1 MESNFSVLLYSKY
14 SANSKQLMD
23 VMNSSKV
30 DFLKSTGLQNLC
42 VDNEEVRNRII
53 QNKQINITSVPCIL
67 VIFPDGII
75 EKYEGLH
82 TFKWVEEIISSF
94 KSTRAQLSNEQSSNE
109 LKHLEHLELQ
119 KQLAHERQ
127 LERDRQDR
135 ERDRQD
141 RERDRQDR
149 DRREKQEERD
159 REREQNREKHETL
172 EQNREKQSEQNRQQ
186 PREQN
191 RQQPREQNRQQREKQ
206 SEQNREQNDAPK
218 QHNRKKVVKKQNDNL
233 DTFKSIPK
241 PVARIRENSG
251 NYSQIDDLFQGE
263 EVVDAR
269 RTVKSNTSSKNDSAN
284 DIMSKAKEL
293 AKLRESDAAPP
304 PPGHP
309 SNNQK

>member
-94 KSTRAQLSNEQSSNE
+94 KSTRARLSNEQSSNE

-119 KQLAHERQ
+119 KQLAHERH

-135 ERDRQD
+135 ER
-141 RERDRQDR
+141 
-149 DRREKQEERD
+149 REKQEERDRERD

-186 PREQN
+186 PREQT
-191 RQQPREQNRQQREKQ
+191 RQPREKQ
-206 SEQNREQNDAPK
+206 SEQNRQQNDAPK
-218 QHNRKKVVKKQNDNL
+218 QHNRKKVVKKQSDNL

-241 PVARIRENSG
+241 PVARIREDSG

-263 EVVDAR
+263 EVVDVR
-269 RTVKSNTSSKNDSAN
+269 RTDKSNMSRKNDSN
-284 DIMSKAKEL
+284 DIMNKAKEL
-293 AKLRESDAAPP
+293 AKLRESDTAPP

-309 SNNQK
+309 SNNQNN

>member
-14 SANSKQLMD
+14 SATSKQLMD

-94 KSTRAQLSNEQSSNE
+94 KSTRAQLSNEQSLNE

-141 RERDRQDR
+141 RER
-149 DRREKQEERD
+149 REKQEERD

-172 EQNREKQSEQNRQQ
+172 EQNREKPREQNREK

-191 RQQPREQNRQQREKQ
+191 RQQPREKQREQ

-218 QHNRKKVVKKQNDNL
+218 QHNRKKVVKKQSDNL

-241 PVARIRENSG
+241 PVARIREDSG

-263 EVVDAR
+263 EVVDVR
-269 RTVKSNTSSKNDSAN
+269 RTDKNNTSRKNDSPN

-293 AKLRESDAAPP
+293 AKLRESDATPP

-309 SNNQK
+309 SNNQNN

>member
-14 SANSKQLMD
+14 SATSKQLMD

-82 TFKWVEEIISSF
+82 TFKWIEEIISSF
-94 KSTRAQLSNEQSSNE
+94 KSTRAQISNEQSSNE
-109 LKHLEHLELQ
+109 LKHLELQ

-127 LERDRQDR
+127 LDRDRQDR
-135 ERDRQD
+135 ERREKQQEERERE
-141 RERDRQDR
+141 RERD
-149 DRREKQEERD
+149 
-159 REREQNREKHETL
+159 QNREKHETL
-172 EQNREKQSEQNRQQ
+172 EQNREKQNEKNRQQ
-186 PREQN
+186 QREKHSE
-191 RQQPREQNRQQREKQ
+191 QQPREKQ

-218 QHNRKKVVKKQNDNL
+218 QHNRKKVVKKQSDNL

-241 PVARIRENSG
+241 PVARIREDSG

-263 EVVDAR
+263 EVVDVR
-269 RTVKSNTSSKNDSAN
+269 RTDKSNMSRKNDSSN

-309 SNNQK
+309 SNNQNN

>member
-14 SANSKQLMD
+14 SATSKQLMD

-94 KSTRAQLSNEQSSNE
+94 KSTRAQLSNEQSLNE

-127 LERDRQDR
+127 LERDRQDH

-141 RERDRQDR
+141 RE
-149 DRREKQEERD
+149 RREKQEERD

-172 EQNREKQSEQNRQQ
+172 EQNREK

-191 RQQPREQNRQQREKQ
+191 RQQPREKQREQ

-218 QHNRKKVVKKQNDNL
+218 QHNRKKVVKKQSDNL

-241 PVARIRENSG
+241 PVARIREDSG

-263 EVVDAR
+263 EVVDVR
-269 RTVKSNTSSKNDSAN
+269 RTDKNNTSRKNDSPN

-293 AKLRESDAAPP
+293 AKLRESDATPP

-309 SNNQK
+309 SNNQNN

>member
-1 MESNFSVLLYSKY
+1 
-14 SANSKQLMD
+14 MD

-42 VDNEEVRNRII
+42 IDNEEVRNRII

-127 LERDRQDR
+127 LERDRHDRDRHDR
-135 ERDRQD
+135 ERQ
-141 RERDRQDR
+141 
-149 DRREKQEERD
+149 EKQEEREK
-159 REREQNREKHETL
+159 EREQNREKHQIL
-172 EQNREKQSEQNRQQ
+172 EQNREKHNDQITRQ
-186 PREQN
+186 PRE
-191 RQQPREQNRQQREKQ
+191 KH
-206 SEQNREQNDAPK
+206 SDREQNDAPK
-218 QHNRKKVVKKQNDNL
+218 QHNRKKVVKKQSDNL

-241 PVARIRENSG
+241 PVARIREDSG

-263 EVVDAR
+263 VVDVR
-269 RTVKSNTSSKNDSAN
+269 RTDKSNMSRKNDSAN

-309 SNNQK
+309 SNNQNN

>member
-14 SANSKQLMD
+14 SATSKQLMD

-94 KSTRAQLSNEQSSNE
+94 KSTRARLSNEQSSNE

-141 RERDRQDR
+141 RER
-149 DRREKQEERD
+149 REKQEERD

-172 EQNREKQSEQNRQQ
+172 EQNREKPREQNREK

-191 RQQPREQNRQQREKQ
+191 RQQPREKQREQ

-218 QHNRKKVVKKQNDNL
+218 QHNRKKVVKKQSDNL

-241 PVARIRENSG
+241 PVARIREDSG

-263 EVVDAR
+263 EVVDVR
-269 RTVKSNTSSKNDSAN
+269 RTDKSNMSRKNDSAN

-293 AKLRESDAAPP
+293 AKLRESDDAP

-309 SNNQK
+309 SNNQNN

>member
-23 VMNSSKV
+23 VMNSSKI

-94 KSTRAQLSNEQSSNE
+94 KSTRARLSNEQSSNE

-119 KQLAHERQ
+119 KQLARERH
-127 LERDRQDR
+127 LERDRQNR
-135 ERDRQD
+135 EL
-141 RERDRQDR
+141 
-149 DRREKQEERD
+149 REKQEERD

-186 PREQN
+186 PREQT
-191 RQQPREQNRQQREKQ
+191 RQPREKQ
-206 SEQNREQNDAPK
+206 SEQNRQQNDAPK
-218 QHNRKKVVKKQNDNL
+218 QHNRKKVVKKQSDNL

-241 PVARIRENSG
+241 PVARIREDSG

-263 EVVDAR
+263 EVVDVR
-269 RTVKSNTSSKNDSAN
+269 RTDKSNMSRKNDSN
-284 DIMSKAKEL
+284 DIMNKAKEL
-293 AKLRESDAAPP
+293 AKLRESDTAPP

-309 SNNQK
+309 SNNQNN

>member
-14 SANSKQLMD
+14 SATSKQLMD

-127 LERDRQDR
+127 LDRDRQDR
-135 ERDRQD
+135 ERDIQD
-141 RERDRQDR
+141 RERQ
-149 DRREKQEERD
+149 EKQKRE

-172 EQNREKQSEQNRQQ
+172 EKTREKHETLEKNREKHS
-186 PREQN
+186 EQN

-206 SEQNREQNDAPK
+206 SDQNLEQTDAPK
-218 QHNRKKVVKKQNDNL
+218 QHNRKKVVKKQSDNL
-233 DTFKSIPK
+233 DIFKSIPK
-241 PVARIRENSG
+241 PVARIREDSG

-269 RTVKSNTSSKNDSAN
+269 RTDKSNTSRKNDSAN

-293 AKLRESDAAPP
+293 ALIKYR
-304 PPGHP
+304 
-309 SNNQK
+309 NNYLLKG

>member
-94 KSTRAQLSNEQSSNE
+94 KSTRARLSNEQSSNE

-119 KQLAHERQ
+119 KQLAHERH

-135 ERDRQD
+135 ER
-141 RERDRQDR
+141 
-149 DRREKQEERD
+149 REKQEERDRERD

-186 PREQN
+186 
-191 RQQPREQNRQQREKQ
+191 
-206 SEQNREQNDAPK
+206 NDAPK
-218 QHNRKKVVKKQNDNL
+218 QHNRKKVVKKQSDNL

-241 PVARIRENSG
+241 PVARIREDSG

-263 EVVDAR
+263 EVVDVR
-269 RTVKSNTSSKNDSAN
+269 RTDKSNMSRKNDSN
-284 DIMSKAKEL
+284 DIMNKAKEL
-293 AKLRESDAAPP
+293 AKLRESDTAPP

-309 SNNQK
+309 SNNQNN

>member
-14 SANSKQLMD
+14 SATSKQLMD

-42 VDNEEVRNRII
+42 IDNEEVRNRII

-141 RERDRQDR
+141 RER
-149 DRREKQEERD
+149 REKQEERD
-159 REREQNREKHETL
+159 RERDQNREKHETL
-172 EQNREKQSEQNRQQ
+172 EQNREKHNEQNR
-186 PREQN
+186 EKH
-191 RQQPREQNRQQREKQ
+191 RQQREKQ
-206 SEQNREQNDAPK
+206 SDQNRHQTDAPK
-218 QHNRKKVVKKQNDNL
+218 QHNRKKVVKKQSDNL
-233 DTFKSIPK
+233 DTFKSIQK
-241 PVARIRENSG
+241 PVARIREDSG
-251 NYSQIDDLFQGE
+251 NYSQIDDLFQE

-269 RTVKSNTSSKNDSAN
+269 RTDKSNMSSKNDSAN

-309 SNNQK
+309 SNNQNN

>member
-14 SANSKQLMD
+14 SATSKQLMD

-42 VDNEEVRNRII
+42 IDNEEVRNRII

-127 LERDRQDR
+127 R

-141 RERDRQDR
+141 REQDRQDR
-149 DRREKQEERD
+149 ERQEKQEERD

-191 RQQPREQNRQQREKQ
+191 RQPREKQ
-206 SEQNREQNDAPK
+206 SEQNDAPK
-218 QHNRKKVVKKQNDNL
+218 QHNRKKVVKKQSDNL

-241 PVARIRENSG
+241 PVARIREDSG

-263 EVVDAR
+263 EVDVR
-269 RTVKSNTSSKNDSAN
+269 RTDKSNTSRKNDSAN

-293 AKLRESDAAPP
+293 AKLRESDAVPP

-309 SNNQK
+309 SNNINN

>member
-14 SANSKQLMD
+14 SATSKQLMD

-94 KSTRAQLSNEQSSNE
+94 KSTRAQLSNEQSLNE

-127 LERDRQDR
+127 LEQYRQDRELDRQDR
-135 ERDRQD
+135 E
-141 RERDRQDR
+141 
-149 DRREKQEERD
+149 RREKQEERD
-159 REREQNREKHETL
+159 QNREKHETL
-172 EQNREKQSEQNRQQ
+172 EQNRKKQSEQNIQQ

-191 RQQPREQNRQQREKQ
+191 RKQPLEKQ
-206 SEQNREQNDAPK
+206 NDQNREQNDAPPK
-218 QHNRKKVVKKQNDNL
+218 QHNRKKVVKKQSNNL
-233 DTFKSIPK
+233 DKLDTLKSIPK
-241 PVARIRENSG
+241 PVARIREDSG

-263 EVVDAR
+263 EVVDVR
-269 RTVKSNTSSKNDSAN
+269 RTDKNNTSRKNDSPN

-293 AKLRESDAAPP
+293 AKLRESDDAP

-309 SNNQK
+309 SNNQNN